1 MIVLSQVAE
10 AAFIQPDAGTTSGG
24 SFSAT
29 YPIENLWNEGVTA
42 SNDTINANTAN
53 SGNGYASLN
62 PPSGGMPVTITLD
75 FSAAQELSA
84 LYLWNASG
92 GGLAVPPTHGIKQF
106 DLLFFDGA
114 AGTGTQLG
122 SKIDLQASQSP
133 QTGDYAAEAFTF
145 AFVAGVRSVQL
156 IIDSN
161 QLADSSWVGAREIGF
176 EAVGSVPPPPPP
188 EPFVQP
194 DSAITDGGSFNKAY
208 LIENLWNEGVTTATD
223 TISANTANSGNGYA
237 SASPPT
243 AGYPVTITMNFT
255 SPQDLNAFCLWNGSG
270 GGFIG
275 PVDRGTKQFDLKFFD
290 GADGSGNQI
299 GTTFSD
305 TAASAPQ
312 TGDYAAEVF
321 TFPSTNSGIQSVQL
335 VINSNQIDDSGTW
348 MGVRELG
355 FNGQATPSRSS
366 SKIVVYLVGGQSN
379 ADGYG
384 NPAELTGAL
393 AVPLEDVLFCHGNG
407 GGNSPLE
414 ADTWTALQF
423 GSGSMTANAGYF
435 GAELNFG
442 HEIHNNL
449 GAVQTKIAIIKH
461 TLGATKLY
469 SNWFPGG
476 DGTTS
481 GDGAVY
487 REFQATVNAALSALS
502 TQYPEAII
510 QLEGMIWHQGEGD
523 VNDGQHLAYES
534 NLTTFI
540 ADVRAT
546 YESNLR
552 FGIVQL
558 SNNQGLDPTK
568 LAVVKQAQANVAA
581 ADPLSYLVTTD
592 DLPTIPGNIIHFGAD
607 SQLTIGSRL
616 VTGMLQL
623 PLTDTDGNGIDDD
636 WEVLYWGSPGQDP
649 TANLDS
655 DTYNNLEEFLLDTSP
670 LVGNA
675 LWWVAI
681 APDTTPGSLGLSW
694 EASPLRRYVVEQT
707 YDLETWFNLESFISG
722 DPSGTNSYPLL
733 DILSEEKAFFRIH
746 VQR

>member
-1 MIVLSQVAE
+1 
-10 AAFIQPDAGTTSGG
+10 
-24 SFSAT
+24 T
-29 YPIENLWNEGVTA
+29 YPIENLWGGAVDSVAAGT
-42 SNDTINANTAN
+42 DTISATAANG
-53 SGNGYASLN
+53 GNGYASLN

-92 GGLAVPPTHGIKQF
+92 GGLVTPPKHGIKQF

-122 SKIDLQASQSP
+122 SQIDLQASQAP

-145 AFVAGVRSVQL
+145 ASVAGVRSAQL

-161 QLADSSWVGAREIGF
+161 QLADGSWVGAREIGF
-176 EAVGSVPPPPPP
+176 EAVGADPPPPPS

-194 DSAITDGGSFNKAY
+194 DSATTDGGSYGGTY

-237 SASPPT
+237 SAEPPT

-275 PVDRGTKQFDLKFFD
+275 PVERGIKQFDLKFFD

-305 TAASAPQ
+305 TALSAPQ

-348 MGVRELG
+348 TGIRELG
-355 FNGQATPSRSS
+355 FKGQSSPNTDGSR
-366 SKIVVYLVGGQSN
+366 IVVYLVGGQSN

-384 NPAELTGAL
+384 NPADLSTELVA
-393 AVPLEDVLFCHGNG
+393 PLEDVLFYHGNG
-407 GGNSPLE
+407 GGNSPLT
-414 ADTWTALQF
+414 ADTWIALQV
-423 GSGSMTANAGYF
+423 GSGSMPANAGYF
-435 GAELNFG
+435 GTEFGFG
-442 HEIHNNL
+442 HEIHNKL
-449 GAVQTKIAIIKH
+449 GSEKTTIAIIKH
-461 TLGATKLY
+461 TKGATKLY
-469 SNWFPGG
+469 SDWVPGG
-476 DGTTS
+476 DASTT
-481 GDGAVY
+481 GDGPIYQA
-487 REFQATVNAALSALS
+487 FQSTVNAGLAALAA
-502 TQYPEAII
+502 QYPESII
-510 QLEGMIWHQGEGD
+510 QIEGMLWHQGEGD

-558 SNNQGLDPTK
+558 SDNQGLEPTK

-592 DLPTIPGNIIHFGAD
+592 DLPTIPGAIIHFGAD

-623 PLTDTDGNGIDDD
+623 PLTDADGNGIDDD
-636 WEVLYWGSPGQDP
+636 WEVLYWGAAGQDAAGNP
-649 TANLDS
+649 DLDVY
-655 DTYNNLEEFLLDTSP
+655 TNLEEFLLDTSP
-670 LVGNA
+670 LVSNVFQAGIA
-675 LWWVAI
+675 LE
-681 APDTTPGSLGLSW
+681 TEFTGLSW
-694 EASPLRRYVVEQT
+694 IGSTDRRYMIEQS
-707 YDLETWFNLESFISG
+707 YDLGTWFNLESFIPG
-722 DPSGTNSYPLL
+722 DTSGTNSYPLL
-733 DILSEEKAFFRIH
+733 EVLSEEKAFFRIR